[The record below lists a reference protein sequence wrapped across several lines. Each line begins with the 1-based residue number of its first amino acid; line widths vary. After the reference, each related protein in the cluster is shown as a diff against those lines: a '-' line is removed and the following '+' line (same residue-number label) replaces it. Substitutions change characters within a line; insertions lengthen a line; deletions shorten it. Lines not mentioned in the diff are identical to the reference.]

1 LCSLAGYLDFCP
13 PQKKEKKKKKEGA
26 YTYSSKCEEIK
37 GNFFFKSKEVGI
49 LKNRWVMKCQI
60 IKAKISVY

>member
-1 LCSLAGYLDFCP
+1 LP
-13 PQKKEKKKKKEGA
+13 PPKKKKKKKRKKRREL
-26 YTYSSKCEEIK
+26 TPTHQNVKK
-37 GNFFFKSKEVGI
+37 KRWNFFFKSKEVGI